1 MTTGE
6 HGGYE
11 AAARQ
16 YNDCIRTGQIAQ
28 AVEWL
33 TEMAEILESEKRYTD
48 ALKLGMLTFYFATSG
63 VYAEPVIED
72 HLAKQICRVV
82 WETGLTLHEQRRAVP
97 RHDPRRHV
105 ARAHHVSQGLRVHFR
120 RMRRRQGGGREENA
134 GPIRDGSSSK
144 VNTEAESKKRH
155 GRCSRRSHRAR
166 NNSPP
171 MRAADSAA
179 MNEVFT
185 PVYECQYITKE

>member
-1 MTTGE
+1 MATGE

-33 TEMAEILESEKRYTD
+33 TEMAEILDGEKRYTD

-72 HLAKQICRVV
+72 RLAKQICRVV
-82 WETGLTLHEQRRAVP
+82 WETGLTLHE
-97 RHDPRRHV
+97 
-105 ARAHHVSQGLRVHFR
+105 
-120 RMRRRQGGGREENA
+120 REELFLDT
-134 GPIRDGSSSK
+134 IRDDTLPEHIMSAK
-144 VNTEAESKKRH
+144 DCAYIFDVCAA
-155 GRCSRRSHRAR
+155 GRVEDAR
-166 NNSPP
+166 E
-171 MRAADSAA
+171 MLGRFVTAQAA
-179 MNEVFT
+179 
-185 PVYECQYITKE
+185 K

>member
-16 YNDCIRTGQIAQ
+16 YNDCIRADQIAQ

-82 WETGLTLHEQRRAVP
+82 WATGLTLHE
-97 RHDPRRHV
+97 
-105 ARAHHVSQGLRVHFR
+105 
-120 RMRRRQGGGREENA
+120 REELFLDTIRDDTLPEHIMSAKDCAYIFDVCAAGRVEDARRNA
-134 GPIRDGSSSK
+134 GPIRDGSRCK

-155 GRCSRRSHRAR
+155 GRCSRRSHRA
-166 NNSPP
+166 
-171 MRAADSAA
+171 
-179 MNEVFT
+179 VTT
-185 PVYECQYITKE
+185 PHP

>member
-82 WETGLTLHEQRRAVP
+82 WEIG
-97 RHDPRRHV
+97 
-105 ARAHHVSQGLRVHFR
+105 RAHV
-120 RMRRRQGGGREENA
+120 
-134 GPIRDGSSSK
+134 
-144 VNTEAESKKRH
+144 
-155 GRCSRRSHRAR
+155 
-166 NNSPP
+166 
-171 MRAADSAA
+171 
-179 MNEVFT
+179 
-185 PVYECQYITKE
+185 

>member
-16 YNDCIRTGQIAQ
+16 YNDCIRAGQIAQ

-33 TEMAEILESEKRYTD
+33 MEMAEILESEKRYTD

-72 HLAKQICRVV
+72 RLAKQICRIV
-82 WETGLTLHEQRRAVP
+82 WETHLTLHE
-97 RHDPRRHV
+97 
-105 ARAHHVSQGLRVHFR
+105 
-120 RMRRRQGGGREENA
+120 REELFLATTRCQSISCQPRTARTSSTSALPA
-134 GPIRDGSSSK
+134 GWRTREK
-144 VNTEAESKKRH
+144 
-155 GRCSRRSHRAR
+155 CW
-166 NNSPP
+166 
-171 MRAADSAA
+171 ADS
-179 MNEVFT
+179 
-185 PVYECQYITKE
+185 

>member
-1 MTTGE
+1 MKSPIDIVRGRIVDIDK
-6 HGGYE
+6 HGIVTIK
-11 AAARQ
+11 AR
-16 YNDCIRTGQIAQ
+16 YDD
-28 AVEWL
+28 WPML
-33 TEMAEILESEKRYTD
+33 LKREYKECNT
-48 ALKLGMLTFYFATSG
+48 
-63 VYAEPVIED
+63 
-72 HLAKQICRVV
+72 
-82 WETGLTLHEQRRAVP
+82 RAY
-97 RHDPRRHV
+97 
-105 ARAHHVSQGLRVHFR
+105 HVSQGLRVHLR
-120 RMRRRQGGGREENA
+120 RLRCRQGGGRERNA
-134 GPIRDGSSSK
+134 GPIRDGSRCK